1 MEIHERKSKT
11 SLPLDW
17 SAGGYSVAA
26 KTLQRL
32 AEDISNISAVNF
44 ERNARLVEDLRG
56 ARTVEDLVT
65 IQTKFMAAMFEAF
78 NENVRLMGSR
88 LADLR
93 TGIVEGVQSASAE
106 APAPAEASPP
116 PPATGLEQA
125 IAATNVATLASLRA
139 SQEITR
145 SAFEAAE
152 KAAETISSAARS
164 AFPNDVLPPASTG
177 SGS

>member
-1 MEIHERKSKT
+1 MEIHERRSKT

-17 SAGGYSVAA
+17 SVGGYSVAA
-26 KTLQRL
+26 KTLQLL
-32 AEDISNISAVNF
+32 AEDISSISAANF
-44 ERNARLVEDLRG
+44 ERNAKLVEDLRG
-56 ARTVEDLVT
+56 ARTVEDLVS
-65 IQTKFMAAMFEAF
+65 IQTKFMASMFEAF

-93 TGIVEGVQSASAE
+93 TGIAEGAQSTLAE
-106 APAPAEASPP
+106 PPAPSVAASPP
-116 PPATGLEQA
+116 AATSLDQA
-125 IAATNVATLASLRA
+125 IAATNVATLASLKV

-152 KAAETISSAARS
+152 KAAETISNATRN
-164 AFPNDVLPPASTG
+164 AFSGDVLPPASTS

>member
-56 ARTVEDLVT
+56 ARTVEDLVS

-93 TGIVEGVQSASAE
+93 TGIVEGVQNAPAE
-106 APAPAEASPP
+106 ATAPAEASPP
-116 PPATGLEQA
+116 LATGLEQA

-152 KAAETISSAARS
+152 KAAETINSAARS